1 MLRLI
6 KNSTISSAG
15 CVSTLS
21 GPSFQKRISLM
32 QGFMKNAVKFKNSNS
47 KLATQYYE
55 SLEHKCSKEGLSTF
69 KFNVLGKYPYD
80 RLMWL
85 PTTNRSSLSL
95 CMLSCILKVLRSR
108 NLSMNDLK
116 LPEDD
121 NNDSVNDEP
130 TYAEKHAQW
139 IFHEAIERLKVLK
152 DHPQKSALLMAGI
165 AFLKVLSI
173 GPSKGTYEFLP
184 FLFHFCKR
192 SFPLVFQ
199 PATSKLYSLMS
210 CPSFEKKDDL
220 DVDDDFDSLP
230 CHFSPD
236 EVPSLSHALKAKN
249 DDVEV
254 STCKVNKS
262 LVSKGIKEELEDAVV
277 SNMTKYEI
285 DLPMRYIFLY
295 SLLQSLGGTLTR
307 RSDITELAVSYDIG
321 MDDDDVGMFLKTFTS
336 FANLFYVPSLS
347 DVVLL
352 DIEKFVD
359 YLDKLYASEKSSSG
373 CISEAAI
380 DSLAEQ
386 EELDPDTFKEVLQ
399 GFHFAVHVAQS
410 RVKNPNITIDGDYFY
425 YIPSMRCSDTEIIDH
440 YPHSL
445 YFKTNLRF
453 MPGSLQARL
462 IHHVQKIFDFFLIPT
477 PHINATTIGVRF
489 QEICIEV
496 TIIDHADAMEL
507 RPQAYH
513 SPDNYSKAYSL
524 LMQTCVAAMNDA
536 KNAIDGLQYDF
547 AFKCA
552 NPESNQY
559 HLLDDNNHCEGCDIS
574 DSATFK
580 DYWRKAQIDM
590 VYHILYFNIYDFS
603 YRTSA
608 SIQKK
613 MKVIRVC
620 LIMTWK
626 NYKKVQ

>member
-1 MLRLI
+1 MLHDLSIAIHVSPQSWLFTFDEMLRLI
-6 KNSTISSAG
+6 KNSSIPAAG
-15 CVSTLS
+15 CISTLS
-21 GPSFQKRISLM
+21 GPLFQKRVFLM
-32 QGFMKNAVKFKNSNS
+32 QVFMKNAVKFRDSNS
-47 KLATQYYE
+47 KLALQYYE
-55 SLEHKCSKEGLSTF
+55 SLEHKCLKEGLSTF
-69 KFNVLGKYPYD
+69 KFNILGKYPYD

-95 CMLSCILKVLRSR
+95 CMLSCILKVLHSR

-152 DHPQKSALLMAGI
+152 DHPQKSALLMAGV

-192 SFPLVFQ
+192 SFPLVLQ

-210 CPSFEKKDDL
+210 YPSFEKKDDS
-220 DVDDDFDSLP
+220 DMDDDSLP
-230 CHFSPD
+230 CHFSPNK
-236 EVPSLSHALKAKN
+236 VPSLSCVLKAKN
-249 DDVEV
+249 DIDVEV
-254 STCKVNKS
+254 STCEVNEL
-262 LVSKGIKEELEDAVV
+262 LVSEGIKEKLEETVV

-295 SLLQSLGGTLTR
+295 SLLQSLGGILTR

-373 CISEAAI
+373 FISEAAI
-380 DSLAEQ
+380 DSLAKQ
-386 EELDPDTFKEVLQ
+386 EELDPDMFKEVLQ
-399 GFHFAVHVAQS
+399 GFYFAVRVAQS
-410 RVKNPNITIDGDYFY
+410 RVKNPNITTDGNYF
-425 YIPSMRCSDTEIIDH
+425 YIPSMRCSDTKIIDR

-445 YFKTNLRF
+445 YFKTNPRF

-496 TIIDHADAMEL
+496 TLIDHGDAIEL

-513 SPDNYSKAYSL
+513 SKAYSL
-524 LMQTCVAAMNDA
+524 LLQACVSAMKDA
-536 KNAIDGLQYDF
+536 KKAIDGLQYDF

-559 HLLDDNNHCEGCDIS
+559 HLLDDNDHCEECDIATN
-574 DSATFK
+574 DESATFK
-580 DYWRKAQIDM
+580 DYWRNAQIDM
-590 VYHILYFNIYDFS
+590 VYHILYFNIYDFF
-603 YRTSA
+603 
-608 SIQKK
+608 
-613 MKVIRVC
+613 
-620 LIMTWK
+620 
-626 NYKKVQ
+626 

>member
-6 KNSTISSAG
+6 KNSSIPAVG

-32 QGFMKNAVKFKNSNS
+32 QDFMENAVKFKNSNS
-47 KLATQYYE
+47 KLATQYHD

-69 KFNVLGKYPYD
+69 NFNVLGKYPYNS
-80 RLMWL
+80 LMWL

-130 TYAEKHAQW
+130 TYGEKHAQW

-152 DHPQKSALLMAGI
+152 DQPQKSALLMAGI

-230 CHFSPD
+230 SRFSPD
-236 EVPSLSHALKAKN
+236 EVSSLSHALKAKN

-262 LVSKGIKEELEDAVV
+262 LVSKGIKEKLEDAVV

-359 YLDKLYASEKSSSG
+359 YLDKLYASDKSSSG
-373 CISEAAI
+373 FISEAAI

-386 EELDPDTFKEVLQ
+386 EGLDPDTFKEVLQ
-399 GFHFAVHVAQS
+399 GFHFAVRVAQS
-410 RVKNPNITIDGDYFY
+410 RVKNPNITTDGDYFY
-425 YIPSMRCSDTEIIDH
+425 YIPSMRCSDTEIIDRC
-440 YPHSL
+440 PHSL
-445 YFKTNLRF
+445 YFKTNPCF

-496 TIIDHADAMEL
+496 TLIDHGDAIEL

-513 SPDNYSKAYSL
+513 SKAYSL
-524 LMQTCVAAMNDA
+524 LMQACVSAMNDA
-536 KNAIDGLQYDF
+536 KKAIDGLQYDF

-552 NPESNQY
+552 NPKSNQY
-559 HLLDDNNHCEGCDIS
+559 HLLDNNDHCDECDIATN
-574 DSATFK
+574 DESATFK
-580 DYWRKAQIDM
+580 DYWRNAQSDM
-590 VYHILYFNIYDFS
+590 VYISHCVFQYL
-603 YRTSA
+603 
-608 SIQKK
+608 
-613 MKVIRVC
+613 
-620 LIMTWK
+620 
-626 NYKKVQ
+626 